1 MNQTKYEKRIQL
13 LQKEVTRLTEEN
25 RALKQE
31 LQTCTSGSAADSLSA
46 VRRVEQEFYQLCD
59 ELTDLKSQYTDLLQE
74 FSRTMNRERTH
85 FKRQTDQ
92 SIRRINRSLN
102 D

>member
-1 MNQTKYEKRIQL
+1 MNETKYEKRIAL

-25 RALKQE
+25 LALKQE

-46 VRRVEQEFYQLCD
+46 VRRAEQEFYQLCD
-59 ELTDLKSQYTDLLQE
+59 EL
-74 FSRTMNRERTH
+74 RERTH

-92 SIRRINRSLN
+92 SIRRINRSLK

>member
-1 MNQTKYEKRIQL
+1 MNETKYEKRI
-13 LQKEVTRLTEEN
+13 
-25 RALKQE
+25 AL
-31 LQTCTSGSAADSLSA
+31 
-46 VRRVEQEFYQLCD
+46 
-59 ELTDLKSQYTDLLQE
+59 LKSQYTDLLQE

-92 SIRRINRSLN
+92 SIRRINRSLK